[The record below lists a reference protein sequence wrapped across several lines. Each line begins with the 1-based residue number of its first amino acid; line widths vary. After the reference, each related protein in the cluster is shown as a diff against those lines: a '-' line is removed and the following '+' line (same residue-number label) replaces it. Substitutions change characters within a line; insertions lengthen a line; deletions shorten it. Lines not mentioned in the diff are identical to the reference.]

1 MVGFIKKKVSS
12 NVELWFLV
20 NCPKQ
25 TNLLDWSFKLTFK
38 KKVQIGFR
46 HRESEGSYIRGASSK
61 NNFTWG
67 WGYHSTL
74 SCVTLSSSFL
84 SCHHPP
90 HFSFLSMPFLV
101 SVRMPLS
108 IWPHVRLTTALLRP
122 FATALFPEG
131 NARMLYW
138 LCHRESNTNHNTS
151 GYSDCCLKVTAIHF
165 QQFAEVHLWPL
176 RLTTE
181 QNQRSVIIN
190 FRAHLAMAL
199 PILQADCDSHVWQ
212 CSTKII
218 TKLLENDSQ
227 SVDRHTDRHY
237 FPAEYFSA
245 WRKH

>member
-1 MVGFIKKKVSS
+1 MRAVTSEERHQRIISHGDEDIIP
-12 NVELWFLV
+12 LCLALPFL
-20 NCPKQ
+20 
-25 TNLLDWSFKLTFK
+25 LLFC
-38 KKVQIGFR
+38 
-46 HRESEGSYIRGASSK
+46 H
-61 NNFTWG
+61 
-67 WGYHSTL
+67 
-74 SCVTLSSSFL
+74 VTIPRTSLSSPCLFWSQSECLSPFGPMWDWPQPSSDHLPQRCFL
-84 SCHHPP
+84 RE
-90 HFSFLSMPFLV
+90 MPECFTGCATE
-101 SVRMPLS
+101 SQT
-108 IWPHVRLTTALLRP
+108 LTTTLQ
-122 FATALFPEG
+122 ATVIA
-131 NARMLYW
+131 AW
-138 LCHRESNTNHNTS
+138 
-151 GYSDCCLKVTAIHF
+151 KW